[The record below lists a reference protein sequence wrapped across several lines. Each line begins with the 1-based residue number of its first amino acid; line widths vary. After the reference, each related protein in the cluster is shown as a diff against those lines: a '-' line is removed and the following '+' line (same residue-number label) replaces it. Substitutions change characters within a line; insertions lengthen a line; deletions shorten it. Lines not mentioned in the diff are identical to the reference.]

1 MKYWLEK
8 GKKGFSV
15 YKYLLRRRPDQGDL
29 ATSRVE
35 FGGKSAPKG
44 LSALTRPGV
53 FDVDISCGKEPGPVC
68 PLLPCAIMCLVMVFG
83 HDVISKAKHW
93 DKSSLSVLTRVGIHD
108 VSISCESSSIQSSSS
123 L

>member
-1 MKYWLEK
+1 VKYWLEK

-53 FDVDISCGKEPGPVC
+53 FDLDISCGKEPRPVS
-68 PLLPCAIMCLVMVFG
+68 PLLPLPQRVLPCFLIIMCSSQLPLLCNAALLVIFF
-83 HDVISKAKHW
+83 
-93 DKSSLSVLTRVGIHD
+93 
-108 VSISCESSSIQSSSS
+108 IQC
-123 L
+123 

>member
-15 YKYLLRRRPDQGDL
+15 YKYLLRRRPNQGDL

-53 FDVDISCGKEPGPVC
+53 FDVDISCGKEPRPVS
-68 PLLPCAIMCLVMVFG
+68 PLLPPPKCVLFVLF
-83 HDVISKAKHW
+83 W
-93 DKSSLSVLTRVGIHD
+93 SSYDQQGQFLGQVNSHGT
-108 VSISCESSSIQSSSS
+108 VSAD
-123 L
+123 